1 MRVLTSPSQGYSV
14 LSFGSYLRSSYLGD
28 SMAYRAYNSFSIAQA
43 QFDRAAEIL
52 GLDEATRDL
61 LRHPIREHAFAIP
74 IRLDDGKTSVFRG
87 FRVQHN
93 DARGPCKGG
102 IRFHPQETLDTVRA
116 LAMWMTWKCAVADL
130 PLGGAKGGVICDPH
144 NLSER
149 EQEEICR
156 GWVRQMARNVGPQTD
171 VPAPDV
177 MTSAQHMLWM
187 LDEFEGM
194 TGSKVPG
201 FITGKPVSVGGSLGR
216 TEATGYGVIFT
227 VREAL
232 KELNVRASDT
242 TASVQGFGNVAQ
254 HAIRLYEQLGG
265 TTICVSCWD
274 QKDQRSYS
282 YRKKDGIRLD
292 ELLSITDRFGGIG
305 QAKARDLGYEVLP
318 GEDWLKQEV
327 DILIP
332 AAMENQITEEN
343 VGEIRSGVKIVAEG
357 ANGPT
362 TTEADAV
369 LRERELIVIP
379 DFLAN
384 AGGVT
389 CSYFEQVQSNM
400 NYYWSKDEVLGKL
413 DVKMTAAYVAV
424 SAMARK
430 QKLYFRDAAYIIAV
444 DRVARACHDR
454 GWV

>member
-1 MRVLTSPSQGYSV
+1 
-14 LSFGSYLRSSYLGD
+14 
-28 SMAYRAYNSFSIAQA
+28 MAYKPYNSFAIAQA
-43 QFDRAAEIL
+43 QFDGAAELL
-52 GLDEATRDL
+52 GIDEPTREL
-61 LRHPIREHAFAIP
+61 LRQPMREYSFAIP
-74 IRLDDGKTSVFRG
+74 VRLDDGKTKVFRG

-116 LAMWMTWKCAVADL
+116 LAMWMTWKCAVANL

-144 NLSER
+144 NLSDR

-187 LDEFEGM
+187 LDEFEGI
-194 TGSKVPG
+194 TGTKVPG

-216 TEATGYGVIFT
+216 TEATGYGVIFA

-232 KELNVRASDT
+232 KEMNVRASDT

-254 HAIRLYEQLGG
+254 YAIRLYEQLGG
-265 TTICVSCWD
+265 TTVCVSCWD
-274 QKDQRSYS
+274 QDDQASYS
-282 YRKKDGIRLD
+282 FRKKDGIELD
-292 ELLSITDRFGGIG
+292 ELLSITDRFGGIDK
-305 QAKARDLGYEVLP
+305 AKARELGYEVL
-318 GEDWLKQEV
+318 GGGDWLTQDV

-332 AAMENQITEEN
+332 AALENQINAEN
-343 VGEIRSGVKIVAEG
+343 VNDIGSRVKVIAEG

-369 LRERELIVIP
+369 LKERGIQVIP

-389 CSYFEQVQSNM
+389 CSYYEQVQSNM

-413 DVKMTAAYVAV
+413 DVNMTAAYVAV
-424 SAMARK
+424 SETARK
-430 QKLYFRDAAYIIAV
+430 RKLYMRDAAYMIAI
-444 DRVARACHDR
+444 DRVARACRDR